1 MSHRSFAHVSKNL
14 MVPTPR
20 KDSEEERRD
29 ISITKV
35 KPYLP
40 EKQESNSRSRSFLKS
55 YEKDAH
61 NDSSNSLAFSRNPSK
76 SKLLS

>member
-1 MSHRSFAHVSKNL
+1 

-20 KDSEEERRD
+20 KDSEEKRRD

-55 YEKDAH
+55 YEKDVH
-61 NDSSNSLAFSRNPSK
+61 N
-76 SKLLS
+76 